1 MGNQAARLSPG
12 SQQSCGHGGCG
23 AGWSQA
29 EVADKLGYS
38 GSHVSSVETMT
49 RLPVAD
55 FTQRCDEIFGTP
67 GTFAR
72 LQEDITKEA
81 YPPWFSAFVHFEA
94 KATRIHCW
102 DNRCLTGL
110 IQTEEHARSII
121 RAGNLDASDDE
132 VARDV
137 AARIERQR
145 IMQQASA
152 PYCWFIV
159 HESALRTTFGGK
171 AVMRGQMDM
180 LLDVMLSPRV
190 VVQVFPLVSLI
201 VPVWTALSLS
211 LTSRASR
218 LLGMRRA
225 TGLAA
230 PSKHPPKSLTW

>member
-1 MGNQAARLSPG
+1 
-12 SQQSCGHGGCG
+12 
-23 AGWSQA
+23 
-29 EVADKLGYS
+29 
-38 GSHVSSVETMT
+38 
-49 RLPVAD
+49 
-55 FTQRCDEIFGTP
+55 
-67 GTFAR
+67 
-72 LQEDITKEA
+72 
-81 YPPWFSAFVHFEA
+81 VHFEA